1 MTIYHETAHKLIHAA
16 EEELLRN
23 DGTMEMSAVAR
34 HAGVSVGLAYHHFGS
49 KTGLIAAVVD
59 LFYEPLRD
67 ILLGTAIPLELEWAA
82 REQSRTSAMVDHYYD
97 SKLAPLIAGR
107 LAREPE
113 VLDIETAHMN
123 ALLQLGAKNI
133 AQGQKQGLVD
143 ATLDPQVTVNLLM
156 GGVHLALDQAV
167 LAKKR
172 PSRPQLKKQIWQF
185 ISHALRLPI
194 DKEQA

>member
-1 MTIYHETAHKLIHAA
+1 MTIYHETAQKLINAA

-34 HAGVSVGLAYHHFGS
+34 RAGVSVGLAYHHFGS

-82 REQSRTSAMVDHYYD
+82 REQNRTCAMVDHYYD
-97 SKLAPLIAGR
+97 NKLAPLIAGR

-113 VLDIETAHMN
+113 VLDIESAHMT
-123 ALLQLGAKNI
+123 ALLQLGTKNI
-133 AQGQKQGLVD
+133 AQGQKQGMVD
-143 ATLDPQVTVNLLM
+143 ATLDPHVTVNLLM

-167 LAKKR
+167 LAQKR
-172 PSRPQLKKQIWQF
+172 PARSQLKKQIWQF
-185 ISHALRLPI
+185 ISHALRLTAN
-194 DKEQA
+194 KENE